1 MQCRAIFASVM
12 AAGMVGCA
20 LQQPTQAPGLDG
32 TRWQLVSVSG
42 RTLQLPPSPPV
53 ELRFLESRV
62 NVHGCNALSGRYVQ
76 EGMRLSVPKG
86 FVGTRMAC
94 EASLQAVDTAATQL
108 FEKGVEFR
116 KEGDTLVIQG
126 QGERWTFR
134 RHGSM
139 PPSLRIEQA
148 G

>member
-1 MQCRAIFASVM
+1 MQCRAIFASVL
-12 AAGMVGCA
+12 AAVGLAGCA
-20 LQQPTQAPGLDG
+20 LQPPVEAPGLDG

-42 RTLQLPPSPPV
+42 RTLQVPDAPPV

-76 EGMRLSVPKG
+76 EGTRLTVPKG

-94 EASLQAVDTAATQL
+94 DAPLQAVDTAAVEL
-108 FEKGVEFR
+108 FEKGVEFT
-116 KEGDTLVIQG
+116 KEDETLVIQG
-126 QGERWTFR
+126 SGERWTFR

-139 PPSLRIEQA
+139 PSLRIEQA

>member
-1 MQCRAIFASVM
+1 MQCRAIFASVL
-12 AAGMVGCA
+12 AAGLVGCA
-20 LQQPTQAPGLDG
+20 LQPPAQAPGLDG

-42 RTLQLPPSPPV
+42 RTLAVPQSPPV

-76 EGMRLSVPKG
+76 EGTRLTVPKG

-94 EASLQAVDTAATQL
+94 EEGLLAVDNAATRL

-116 KEGDTLVIQG
+116 KEGDTLVIRG

-139 PPSLRIEQA
+139 PSSFRIEQA